1 MKKALLSFLI
11 LSLLASSSFAIGPV
25 HIGGR
30 YGRVTFMYSFEQ
42 TEDYFKHKGSG
53 YSFFL
58 SYQPPGYPLSIKGEY
73 ASKYWKNEDTPA
85 DSSIDYTLGLY
96 ALYVLQPKPSPVGAF
111 LGAGV
116 ARHQIKWGPL
126 ILPTDKTEL
135 KGKLGIDFKGG
146 IQVTYGPVGIFFEGE
161 YNIVFQVKQE
171 PVHSQLGFYIGG
183 FI

>member
-25 HIGGR
+25 HIGGK
-30 YGRVTFMYSFEQ
+30 YGKVNFMYKTDE
-42 TEDYFKHKGSG
+42 EYFKHKGNG
-53 YSFFL
+53 YSFFI
-58 SYQPPGYPLSIKGEY
+58 SYQPPGFPLSIKGEY
-73 ASKYWKNEDTPA
+73 ATKYWKDESTPA
-85 DSSIDYTLGLY
+85 DSSKDYTLGLY
-96 ALYVLQPKPSPVGAF
+96 VLYVLQPKPSPVGVF

-161 YNIVFQVKQE
+161 YNIIFQVGNE
-171 PVHSQLGFYIGG
+171 PLHSQFGLSVGG